1 MYLLAPHW
9 GDVYRLWLPNWQ
21 VVGTDSLMISQETE
35 AHPQAFLWIPAG
47 CKRVKAVAVGQ
58 HNMCEETLFENPVFR
73 RRMQEAGI
81 ALVWIT
87 PILDFPWN
95 VNTGCNDALLTA
107 LDSLAETSGYDELK
121 VVRLFL
127 WGIRQWLFPVELR
140 RMESGTCLGSNFL
153 SR

>member
-1 MYLLAPHW
+1 MAM
-9 GDVYRLWLPNWQ
+9 
-21 VVGTDSLMISQETE
+21 VGTDS
-35 AHPQAFLWIPAG
+35 FDDFAG
-47 CKRVKAVAVGQ
+47 NRSASAGFSLDTCRLQTVKAVAVGQ

-121 VVRLFL
+121 VVPIVPV
-127 WGIRQWLFPVELR
+127 GHSAMATSVELR
-140 RMESGTCLGSNFL
+140 RMESGTCLGGNFL